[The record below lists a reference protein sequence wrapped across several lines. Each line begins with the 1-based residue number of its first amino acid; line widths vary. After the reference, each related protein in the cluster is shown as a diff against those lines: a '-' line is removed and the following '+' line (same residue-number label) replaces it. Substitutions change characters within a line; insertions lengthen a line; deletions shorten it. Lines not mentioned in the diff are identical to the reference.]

1 MTQVPSGP
9 SPFRLDG
16 QVAFVTGAT
25 GGLGAAIVI
34 ALAQLEH
41 FKDGGHWLS
50 GAPLYLMIGL
60 VALTMLERGKGIRS

>member
-1 MTQVPSGP
+1 MTQGPSGP

-34 ALAQLEH
+34 ALARA
-41 FKDGGHWLS
+41 
-50 GAPLYLMIGL
+50 GADIALADLPKIGRAH
-60 VALTMLERGKGIRS
+60 V